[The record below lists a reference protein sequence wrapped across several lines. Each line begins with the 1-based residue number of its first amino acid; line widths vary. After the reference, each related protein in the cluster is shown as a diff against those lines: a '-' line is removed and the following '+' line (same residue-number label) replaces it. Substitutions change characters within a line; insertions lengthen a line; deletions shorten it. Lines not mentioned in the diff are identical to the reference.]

1 MIGSSRIL
9 VLSAPVGEGHV
20 AAARA
25 LAARMRT
32 LWPRAEVHEVESV
45 GPGRDRLLRDA
56 YALVMRTAP
65 SLYGLAYDTLTAH
78 PHAADVFKADT
89 ARRVGRTLAPLVK
102 AERPRLVISTHPMV
116 SGGLAWLRGRGL
128 LPGRAVAVATDA
140 AVHPFWVWPELD
152 ETWTLLPGSRRQ
164 ALRIAPT
171 ADVRVAPPAVDAAFR
186 PGERVAARRASG
198 LREDACVVLVTG
210 GSLAFGDLGRVV
222 DAVLAAGSAVQ
233 AVVLCGHDER
243 LAARLDGRGLPRAR
257 LVPLRW
263 TDQVPTL
270 VTASDLVLTTAG
282 GVIATEALAAGRPLL
297 FAMPV
302 PGHGRASAALLAEAG
317 LATVCP
323 RPADVTAAVRAFV
336 ADPARLAAF
345 AERAELFRGDLDA
358 ELRLL
363 AQRVETQRF

>member
-1 MIGSSRIL
+1 MIGSAGIL

-25 LAARMRT
+25 LAARMRA
-32 LWPRAEVHEVESV
+32 LWPAARIREVESV
-45 GPGRDRLLRDA
+45 GPGRDRLLRGA
-56 YALVMRTAP
+56 YALVMRAAP
-65 SLYGLAYDTLTAH
+65 GLYGLAYDALTTH
-78 PHAADVFKADT
+78 QRTVELLKT
-89 ARRVGRTLAPLVK
+89 RTTGRIGRTLAPLV
-102 AERPRLVISTHPMV
+102 ATERPRLVISTHPMV

-152 ETWTLLPGSRRQ
+152 ETWTLLPASRRQ

-171 ADVRVAPPAVDAAFR
+171 ADVRVAPPAVDPAFR
-186 PGERVAARRASG
+186 PGERGAARRASG

-210 GSLAFGDLGRVV
+210 GSLAFGHLERVV
-222 DAVLAAGSAVQ
+222 DAVLAAGAAVQ
-233 AVVLCGHDER
+233 AVVLCGHDDR
-243 LAARLDGRGLPRAR
+243 LAARLAARGLPHAR

-263 TDQVPTL
+263 TDRVPTL
-270 VTASDLVLTTAG
+270 VTASDVVLTTAG

-297 FAMPV
+297 FALPV
-302 PGHGRASAALLAEAG
+302 PGHGRASAALLADAG
-317 LATVCP
+317 LAAICP

-336 ADPARLAAF
+336 ADPARLAAL
-345 AERAELFRGDLDA
+345 AERAGHFAGDLDA

-363 AQRVETQRF
+363 AERV